1 MCRNV
6 KLFLDLGDT
15 GSQAEEKCG
24 KIFWSCKVFATKN
37 HQNLPL
43 LAPTSWL
50 KTCKCWEVLPSE
62 CCCGK
67 CSAMSL
73 QDGYVTYGPDA
84 LATALATNSELN
96 QRLQQALKHN
106 EELEAKIQDL
116 QKRLS
121 EAEEPKDG
129 KAQIQLDESS
139 NGSGI
144 LEIHPVWVDVSEY
157 LEASDLRNLSFSE
170 KHDMLRKFFKTQL
183 KLRDEKRRAA
193 EKKDMAALDAM
204 VARAR
209 EVLRRLRQWK
219 KNLGQ
224 IWPQSRQW
232 KKNVG
237 QIWPQFRL
245 SWQGRSWQG
254 DCRVSVH
261 ADEFAWDARK
271 PKRCNKKMRK
281 KLYI

>member
-1 MCRNV
+1 
-6 KLFLDLGDT
+6 
-15 GSQAEEKCG
+15 
-24 KIFWSCKVFATKN
+24 
-37 HQNLPL
+37 
-43 LAPTSWL
+43 
-50 KTCKCWEVLPSE
+50 
-62 CCCGK
+62 
-67 CSAMSL
+67 MSL

-139 NGSGI
+139 NGF

-209 EVLRRLRQWK
+209 EVLRRLRQ
-219 KNLGQ
+219 
-224 IWPQSRQW
+224 
-232 KKNVG
+232 
-237 QIWPQFRL
+237 
-245 SWQGRSWQG
+245 
-254 DCRVSVH
+254 
-261 ADEFAWDARK
+261 
-271 PKRCNKKMRK
+271 
-281 KLYI
+281 